1 MVPKKILLV
10 DDDLITLELI
20 RKILDKAGYSVI
32 TSSSPYYALDL
43 FKADPILL
51 VLSDYSM
58 PGMNGIELFEKLKD
72 LNPKITFL
80 ILTSNSE
87 VSIVISMFK
96 KGVHDYILKPF
107 TGEELTTRIDKAFEF
122 TELKYIK
129 DNIQK
134 EREARIEYQL
144 NWNLYRESLIRK
156 ETDRSDSGLMSSI
169 NSSLVQGAGLGSLAA
184 LVRMIKETASLQED
198 KYIIDKDLID
208 TLYDTSQFSEKL
220 IYIIGDIDYVINND
234 LPKTLFS
241 ITELQDFIK
250 QMIIEIEPL
259 SKIRN
264 QEVKLSL
271 SSYKDS
277 NIRILINKDYFALAF
292 KELLT
297 NAFKFSAENSK
308 VYILYELTKSEFNIS
323 ILNSPTLDTPE
334 AQGINSEQQILIFEP
349 FFRLS
354 RTVFEVYNTLDFG
367 LGLTFADKILR
378 NHKAKIRVNNLKNF
392 LENSNN
398 LLVSFTIELP
408 FLTN

>member
-1 MVPKKILLV
+1 MVPKKILVV

-32 TSSSPYYALDL
+32 TSSSPQNAIEL
-43 FKADPILL
+43 FKTDPILL
-51 VLSDYSM
+51 ILSDYSM
-58 PGMNGIELFEKLKD
+58 PKMNGIELFEKLKD
-72 LNPKITFL
+72 LNAKLTFL

-87 VSIVISMFK
+87 VSTVISMFK
-96 KGVHDYILKPF
+96 KGIHDYILKPF
-107 TGEELTTRIDKAFEF
+107 TSDELVTRIDKAFEF
-122 TELKYIK
+122 TELKFIK
-129 DNIQK
+129 DNIQR

-169 NSSLVQGAGLGSLAA
+169 NSSLVQGAGLGSLSA
-184 LVRMIKETASLQED
+184 LVRMIKDTAILQDD
-198 KYIIDKDLID
+198 KYLIEKDLVD

-250 QMIIEIEPL
+250 QIITEVDSL
-259 SKIRN
+259 TKIRN
-264 QEVKLSL
+264 QEVKHSL
-271 SSYKDS
+271 SSFKDS
-277 NIRILINKDYFALAF
+277 NIKILINKDYFSLAF

-308 VYILYELTKSEFNIS
+308 IYILYELTKSEFNIS
-323 ILNSPTLDTPE
+323 ILNSPTPDTEE
-334 AQGINSEQQILIFEP
+334 AKGINSEQQILIFEP
-349 FFRLS
+349 FYRLS
-354 RTVFEVYNTLDFG
+354 RTVFEAYNTLDFG